1 MLNVRPPRIADRSK
15 ENTPGRNKK
24 KIKNNFENSSREI
37 QKSDERQTHQL
48 STHANSEQVIPG
60 LVIASGNSAA
70 FSNKMIL
77 TTNSRK
83 DRNKGSQKWKSTG
96 PSDKNLEE
104 LYSALQVH
112 FKPSLLKKMYSVD
125 IETVSEALNHLKETL
140 EGETEVFMDV
150 QDLVLKWIFERTFS
164 GRPDIVVNLNEF

>member
-1 MLNVRPPRIADRSK
+1 LPNVRPPRIDRSK
-15 ENTPGRNKK
+15 ENTPGRKSRKN
-24 KIKNNFENSSREI
+24 KNNFIENSSREI

-48 STHANSEQVIPG
+48 SSHANSEQVIPG
-60 LVIASGNSAA
+60 LVIAGGNSAA

-83 DRNKGSQKWKSTG
+83 DRNKSSQKWKSTG

-125 IETVSEALNHLKETL
+125 IETFSEALNHLKEIL

-150 QDLVLKWIFERTFS
+150 QDLVLKWVFERTFS
-164 GRPDIVVNLNEF
+164 GRPDIVVNLMDF